1 MNILMYL
8 HRYPGYGGIESVTT
22 YLANF
27 FETKGINVSIYSF
40 IAQDED
46 SLRGLLDSNIKIFH
60 PISIE
65 GHDSMVDS
73 IKKVLTDNQIDIV
86 VFQDS
91 YAHVEDILLDAIRGT
106 KAKLCVVEHNAPDC
120 FLKGLKETYRA
131 KLKWYL
137 SILWLSYPVQLFRI
151 RSEIKRR
158 HRLLYSA
165 CDRYILLSSKFYT
178 VLAKFIGTFDDCKVK
193 SIHNPITVKLPRSR
207 CFSKENICLFCGR
220 LTEQKG
226 IRYLME
232 IWSRVAPMNQDWK
245 FIIVGDGPLRDYV
258 LLKIREN
265 NLNNVILTGFVSD
278 PSEYYSKASILCMSS
293 IFEGWMLSLV
303 ESMVYGCVPVT
314 FNSYESVSD
323 IIDNGINGI
332 LIEPFDVDDYVR
344 RLMDLMHNVK
354 KREDMSRKAIATS
367 IQFDIQKIG
376 AQWIN
381 LFNSLVH

>member
-27 FETKGINVSIYSF
+27 FVMKGIKVSIYSF
-40 IAQDED
+40 LTQDED
-46 SLRGLLDSNIKIFH
+46 ALRGLVDSEISIFH
-60 PISIE
+60 PGSADGYYGTVNSIN
-65 GHDSMVDS
+65 
-73 IKKVLTDNQIDIV
+73 KVLVDNQIDIV
-86 VFQDS
+86 IFQDS
-91 YAHVEDILLDAIRGT
+91 YAHIEDFLLDAIRGT
-106 KAKLCVVEHNAPDC
+106 KVKLCVAEHNVPDC
-120 FLKGLKETYRA
+120 FLKGLKETYRE
-131 KLKWYL
+131 KIKWYL
-137 SILWLSYPVQLFRI
+137 FILWLSYPIRLFRS
-151 RSEIKRR
+151 RTEIKKR

-165 CDRYILLSSKFYT
+165 CDRYILLSSRFYP
-178 VLAKFIGTFDDCKVK
+178 VFVKIVGKLDYRKVK
-193 SIHNPITVKLPRSR
+193 FIHNPITVKLPQTSSFR
-207 CFSKENICLFCGR
+207 KEKTCLFCGR

-258 LLKIREN
+258 LSKIREN